1 MTVLLLGLL
10 MALVGLMIA
19 LAIANLVIFILLHDL
34 PWLRL
39 FRGLHDVETFRNV
52 PYVGGSADLKHRVDI
67 FRPKGKK
74 GYPMVVFVHGGYW
87 TSGDKEY
94 YLPFTGLYANVGVA
108 LARRGIGVVVTNY
121 RLAPAAKFEQIISD
135 VATAVAWTKK
145 TAADYDADPNA
156 LWLMGHSAGAHMVA
170 LLATDA
176 RWLKDVGVSPG
187 DVSGFIAMSAIYDLE
202 DMAKK
207 NDASFN
213 ETVVRTTFGPDAA
226 ALTAFSPIR
235 HFRLGMPKMLMLT
248 AEKDFPYLIAQEE
261 AARRKLA
268 DLHASPDAYV
278 IPGYTHMDM
287 VLKFG
292 RDEDEASRRV
302 IDFVLGR
309 SSADKKR

>member
-1 MTVLLLGLL
+1 MTALLLGLL

-52 PYVGGSADLKHRVDI
+52 PYVHGSADAKHRADV

-74 GYPMVVFVHGGYW
+74 GYPMVLFVHGGYW

-94 YLPFTGLYANVGVA
+94 YLPFTGLYANVGIA
-108 LARRGIGVVVTNY
+108 LARRGIGVAVINY
-121 RLAPAAKFEQIISD
+121 RLAPTVPFPQIEAD
-135 VATAVAWTKK
+135 VAAAVAWAKA
-145 TAADYDADPNA
+145 TAADYDADPKS
-156 LWLMGHSAGAHMVA
+156 LWLMGHAAGAHLVS
-170 LLATDA
+170 LLASDE
-176 RWLKDVGVSPG
+176 RVLMGVGVSVADLKG
-187 DVSGFIAMSAIYDLE
+187 VIAMSAIYDLE

-213 ETVVRTTFGPDAA
+213 ETVVRATFGADPA
-226 ALTAFSPIR
+226 ALSMFSPIR
-235 HFRLGMPKMLMLT
+235 HFRLGMPKLLMLT

-261 AARRKLA
+261 AARRKLD
-268 DLHASPDAYV
+268 DLHASPTAYV

-302 IDFVLGR
+302 IDFILG
-309 SSADKKR
+309 KTTGE

>member
-10 MALVGLMIA
+10 MSLVGMMIA
-19 LAIANLVIFILLHDL
+19 LAVANLIIFILLHDL

-52 PYVGGSADLKHRVDI
+52 PYVHGSADIKHRADI

-74 GYPMVVFVHGGYW
+74 GFPMVVFVHGGYW

-94 YLPFTGLYANVGVA
+94 YLPFTGLYANVGIA
-108 LARRGIGVVVTNY
+108 LARRGIGVAVINY
-121 RLAPAAKFEQIISD
+121 RLAPAAKFEQMLAD
-135 VATAVAWTKK
+135 VTAAVAWTKSA
-145 TAADYDADPNA
+145 AADYDGDPNQ
-156 LWLMGHSAGAHMVA
+156 LWLMGHAAGAHLVT
-170 LLATDA
+170 LLATDE
-176 RWLKDVGVSPG
+176 RRLKDAGIAAG
-187 DVSGFIAMSAIYDLE
+187 DIKGCIAMSSIYDLE

-213 ETVVRTTFGPDAA
+213 ETVVRTTFGADPSALA
-226 ALTAFSPIR
+226 ALSPIR
-235 HFRLGMPKMLMLT
+235 HFRLGMPKMLTLT

-268 DLHASPDAYV
+268 DLHASPVAYV

-302 IDFVLGR
+302 IDFILGR
-309 SSADKKR
+309 TTSES

>member
-1 MTVLLLGLL
+1 MTALLLGLL

-19 LAIANLVIFILLHDL
+19 LAVANLVIFILLHDL
-34 PWLRL
+34 PWLRI

-52 PYVGGSADLKHRVDI
+52 PYVHGSADIKHRADV

-74 GYPMVVFVHGGYW
+74 GYPMVLFVHGGYW

-94 YLPFTGLYANVGVA
+94 YLPFTGLYANVGIA
-108 LARRGIGVVVTNY
+108 LARRGIGVAVINY
-121 RLAPAAKFEQIISD
+121 RLAPSASFEQIESD
-135 VATAVAWTKK
+135 VAAAIAWAKS
-145 TAADYDADPNA
+145 TAADYDADPTS
-156 LWLMGHSAGAHMVA
+156 LWLMGHAAGAHLVS
-170 LLATDA
+170 LLASDA
-176 RWLKDVGVSPG
+176 RALKGVGVSVADLKG
-187 DVSGFIAMSAIYDLE
+187 VIAMSAIYDLE

-213 ETVVRTTFGPDAA
+213 ESVVRTTFGADPA
-226 ALTAFSPIR
+226 ALSMFSPIR

-261 AARRKLA
+261 AARRKLD
-268 DLHASPDAYV
+268 DLHASPTAYV

-302 IDFVLGR
+302 IDFILER
-309 SSADKKR
+309 PSSEK

>member
-1 MTVLLLGLL
+1 MTALLLGLL

-19 LAIANLVIFILLHDL
+19 LAVANLVIFILLHDL

-52 PYVGGSADLKHRVDI
+52 PYVHGSADAKHRADI

-94 YLPFTGLYANVGVA
+94 YLPFTGLYANVGIA
-108 LARRGIGVVVTNY
+108 LARHGIGVAVVNY
-121 RLAPAAKFEQIISD
+121 RLAPGAKFDQILAD
-135 VATAVAWTKK
+135 VTAAVAWMKS
-145 TAADYDADPNA
+145 TAKDYDADPA
-156 LWLMGHSAGAHMVA
+156 SLWLMGHAAGAHLIT
-170 LLATDA
+170 LLASDP
-176 RWLKDVGVSPG
+176 RPLKEVGVAVE
-187 DVSGFIAMSAIYDLE
+187 DLKGFVAMSAIYDLE

-213 ETVVRTTFGPDAA
+213 EAVVRATFGADPS
-226 ALTAFSPIR
+226 ALSRYSPIS
-235 HFRLGMPKMLMLT
+235 HFRLGMPTMLMLT
-248 AEKDFPYLIAQEE
+248 GEKDFPYLIAQEE
-261 AARRKLA
+261 AARRKLD
-268 DLHASPDAYV
+268 DLQASPTAYV

-292 RDEDEASRRV
+292 RDEDEVSRRV
-302 IDFVLGR
+302 IDFILGR
-309 SSADKKR
+309 ASSEK